1 MKLLKF
7 AVVMIAAFFMLSGMA
22 RPAVSEENGPQKAAS
37 DVKEKKADGEMK
49 NAPATERKITEIVGE
64 VMLVGT
70 SNFNELVI
78 KSADKGETTPLT
90 GDLVSE
96 LKQLQGLKLKIKGV
110 PAKTESRRDG
120 LMVTAYEILATSDGR
135 VPYVGVVTVKDGVAS
150 FKVGDKEYKL
160 DGMNLTLE
168 KFRQAADAKA
178 WIVGDINGD
187 VLKIRKFKIF
197 E

>member
-7 AVVMIAAFFMLSGMA
+7 AVVMLAVFIAVSGMA
-22 RPAVSEENGPQKAAS
+22 RPAVSEEEGPLNATADAKEKKDS
-37 DVKEKKADGEMK
+37 DVKDV
-49 NAPATERKITEIVGE
+49 PATADSKAMEIVGE

-78 KSADKGETTPLT
+78 KSAEKGDTTPLT
-90 GDLVSE
+90 GELVSE
-96 LKQLQGLKLKIKGV
+96 LKQLQGLKLKVSGV
-110 PAKTESRRDG
+110 AAKTESRRDG
-120 LMVTAYEILATSDGR
+120 LKVTAYEILATSDGR
-135 VPYVGVVTVKDGVAS
+135 VPYVGKVLVKENAVY
-150 FKVGDKEYKL
+150 FMVGEKEYKL
-160 DGMNLTLE
+160 EGMNLTLE

-178 WIVGDINGD
+178 WIVGDLNGD